1 MTMNPPNEPPFP
13 PDPFPQ
19 PSPTP
24 STGATSLADD
34 ASFGLLVDSLLK
46 RPLPLVRML
55 SVSKSSRPWFLFLL
69 VTVFAFAIYGAVVG
83 SFSGGTQYGV
93 SAAKIASGELL
104 SILICFPSFYIFSC
118 LAGIDVSLRG
128 LAGVLFAVCALTGL
142 LLLGFAPVAW
152 IFSQSTESVN
162 FISALHIAFWW
173 IATLFG
179 LRMLGFV
186 TETRH
191 LPERIHLK
199 VWAVIFVM
207 VSLQMTTA
215 LRPLV
220 SPSSQWFPTEKK
232 FFITYWFENLTPDKS
247 QPRTR

>member
-1 MTMNPPNEPPFP
+1 MNPPNDPPFP
-13 PDPFPQ
+13 SGTYPQ
-19 PSPTP
+19 PS
-24 STGATSLADD
+24 SNAALLADD
-34 ASFGLLVDSLLK
+34 AGFGLLVDSLLK

-55 SVSKSSRPWFLFLL
+55 CASKSPRPGFLFLL
-69 VTVFAFAIYGAVVG
+69 VTIFAFAIYGAVVG
-83 SFSGGTQYGV
+83 SFSGGTQYGI
-93 SAAKIASGELL
+93 SPAKIAFGELL

-118 LAGIDVSLRG
+118 LAGIDISLRG

-152 IFSQSTESVN
+152 TFSQSTESVN
-162 FISALHIAFWW
+162 FIGALHIAFWW
-173 IATLFG
+173 VATLFG

-191 LPERIHLK
+191 LPELIHLK

-220 SPSSQWFPTEKK
+220 IPSSRWFPTEKK
-232 FFITYWFENLTPDKS
+232 FFVTYWFENFTQNENP
-247 QPRTR
+247 PHTRQIQEP